1 MPAEVVFYVLSSHSQ
16 QQQQDFVCKLIEKI
30 YRSEQFCYVLV
41 DSDQQAEQ
49 LDKLLWTFRAGSF
62 IPHQIYQDSLP
73 KLERTILIGKNV
85 IPEHWQAVIV
95 NLSTAYPPLKTE
107 GQRILEIL
115 DSSEESRQAGRERY
129 RHYQNCGVTITTHKL

>member
-30 YRSEQFCYVLV
+30 YRSEQFCYVLI

-49 LDKLLWTFRAGSF
+49 LDRLLWTFRAASF
-62 IPHQIYQDSLP
+62 IPHQIYRESLP
-73 KLERTILIGKNV
+73 DFERTILIGKDT
-85 IPEHWQAVIV
+85 IPEAWQSLIV
-95 NLSTAYPPLKTE
+95 NLSTSYPPLKTE

-129 RHYQNCGVTITTHKL
+129 RHYQNCGLTITTHKL